1 MAPKSSG
8 SLQSV
13 ILAQSRG
20 LIPPSSLYAH
30 TTRHRIEGWI
40 RVGLLWSYRSALT
53 PPPNKAE
60 CSLLAQTSPL
70 RHDAESESGFGC
82 RF

>member
-13 ILAQSRG
+13 IWHNRVYWYFRR
-20 LIPPSSLYAH
+20 LY
-30 TTRHRIEGWI
+30 TRTRHIEGWI
-40 RVGLLWSYRSALT
+40 QGGASVELSVSGANT
-53 PPPNKAE
+53 TQVE

-70 RHDAESESGFGC
+70 RRDAESESGFGC